1 LKITKLLLV
10 FLASLGAWASWAQ
23 QPPASNVGFGVARAE
38 DRPEMAFL
46 FVTRQLVEQKK
57 FDDQI
62 DRRVDVN
69 ANLSA
74 TVNSNGSRVTNRSKT
89 LQDDS
94 LEDSVVTTSDAKVGV
109 NSSVATT
116 VSSSSAG
123 SVTSKR
129 ARRLY
134 RISSSESFNSAF
146 LEGFTSKDLPLDPIE
161 LETEKNV
168 NLEAVKED
176 FAIFEEIQAPNLQ
189 KLLAEAKSAGFKY
202 ISIGTLDVSIP
213 AKDEYLGV
221 LRVGV
226 RVNAKVYDLSG
237 RRTRTMLALQP
248 ILVNGFDSD
257 EIRAQ
262 SKAVR
267 EAASRASKEFLTQL
281 SSKSLA
287 Y

>member
-1 LKITKLLLV
+1 MKIRKQLIL
-10 FLASLGAWASWAQ
+10 FLASLGAWGSWAQ
-23 QPPASNVGFGVARAE
+23 QPPLNNGGSGYTRAE

-57 FDDQI
+57 FDDQV

-69 ANLSA
+69 SNLSA
-74 TVNSNGSRVTNRSKT
+74 AVNSNGSRVTNKSKNI
-89 LQDDS
+89 QDDPS
-94 LEDSVVTTSDAKVGV
+94 EDSVVVTSDAKVGM
-109 NSSVATT
+109 NASVSTT

-123 SVTSKR
+123 TVTSKR

-146 LEGFTSKDLPLDPIE
+146 LEGFTSKDLPIDPIE

-213 AKDEYLGV
+213 VKDEYLGV

-237 RRTRTMLALQP
+237 RRIRTMLALQP
-248 ILVNGFDSD
+248 ILVNGFDGD

-281 SSKSLA
+281 SSKSLT